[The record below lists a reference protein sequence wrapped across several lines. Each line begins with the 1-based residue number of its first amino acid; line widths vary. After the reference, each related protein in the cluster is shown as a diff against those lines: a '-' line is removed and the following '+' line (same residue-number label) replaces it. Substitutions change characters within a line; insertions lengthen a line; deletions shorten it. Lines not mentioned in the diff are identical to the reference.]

1 MFIVPPRKSRHL
13 LRVSSFTIGFFAHS
27 RRNLSSSSTFR
38 MTGVEDTHL
47 ALAVIPFDV
56 GANNSLIFCY
66 YKHMYLFLS
75 LNQVFHNNKQN
86 F

>member
-1 MFIVPPRKSRHL
+1 MFIVPPRKSHHL

-56 GANNSLIFCY
+56 GANNSLIFLLLQTY
-66 YKHMYLFLS
+66 
-75 LNQVFHNNKQN
+75 VFIFIIKPSISQ
-86 F
+86 

>member
-56 GANNSLIFCY
+56 GANNSLIFLLLQTY
-66 YKHMYLFLS
+66 
-75 LNQVFHNNKQN
+75 VFIFIIKPSISQ
-86 F
+86 